1 MTKFKLALNTEST
14 AKSEETKK
22 QNLLEKQI
30 HVRNLH
36 QRNQQT
42 FTKFRESFTIGK
54 TIIMK
59 KTK

>member
-14 AKSEETKK
+14 VKSEETKK